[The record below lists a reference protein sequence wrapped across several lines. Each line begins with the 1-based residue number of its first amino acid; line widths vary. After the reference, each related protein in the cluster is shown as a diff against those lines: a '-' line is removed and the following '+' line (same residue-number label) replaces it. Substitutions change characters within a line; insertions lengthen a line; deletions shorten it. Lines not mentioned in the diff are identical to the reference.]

1 MLQYSFKKT
10 FSTLVL
16 ATTLLTVGAQEPK
29 KDTPVDPAELAKI
42 RAAIETNPD
51 DLASH
56 EAYLKASGFSKWG
69 VPIDPEF
76 VKQYEAWMNKFPKSA
91 AVPYALG
98 HAFASKESPKAK
110 DYLLKAVQI
119 DPKFAKAYYDLW
131 IDGERWGDFKTS
143 REYLRKA
150 KESDPKSPDYAFY
163 YANSF
168 SNSDPKKYEELSTRV
183 AREFKDSERGAQSL
197 YWLANRTNDRKKKM
211 MFYELQRSQ
220 FPPDK
225 FNQGAVFFQCC
236 SGMLQGFWIIKAA
249 KVIACGEPVNPCLA
263 GSPVAGLSTLC
274 KGNVDLECFLDI

>member
-10 FSTLVL
+10 FATLVL
-16 ATTLLTVGAQEPK
+16 ATALLTVGAQEPK

-143 REYLRKA
+143 REFLRKA

-183 AREFKDSERGAQSL
+183 ASEFKDSERGAQSL

-225 FNQGAVFFQCC
+225 FNWSS
-236 SGMLQGFWIIKAA
+236 SGMSEYFDLLLVSDPAKAEELANYMTALQ
-249 KVIACGEPVNPCLA
+249 P
-263 GSPVAGLSTLC
+263 
-274 KGNVDLECFLDI
+274 GNQ